1 PRRTARRRSDLGAI
15 EGPLPPVERSAAAF
29 DGRGVALLDCA
40 RLATRS
46 RRSRNSRRKDM
57 PAEGADIQKELNPL
71 ENARAQFE
79 EAAKML
85 EIDPGLLEIIKQPRR
100 STIVSLPIQMDD
112 GSLRVFTGYRVQH
125 SIVRGPA
132 KGGI

>member
-1 PRRTARRRSDLGAI
+1 
-15 EGPLPPVERSAAAF
+15 
-29 DGRGVALLDCA
+29 
-40 RLATRS
+40 
-46 RRSRNSRRKDM
+46 M

-112 GSLRVFTGYRVQH
+112 GSFRVFTGYRVQH

-132 KGGI
+132 KGGIRYHPQVTLDEVQALAAWMTW

>member
-1 PRRTARRRSDLGAI
+1 
-15 EGPLPPVERSAAAF
+15 
-29 DGRGVALLDCA
+29 
-40 RLATRS
+40 
-46 RRSRNSRRKDM
+46 M

-71 ENARAQFE
+71 ENAQAQFE
-79 EAAKML
+79 EAAKLL

-112 GSLRVFTGYRVQH
+112 GSFRVFTGYRVQH

-132 KGGI
+132 KGGIRYHPQVTLDQRGAFEIGIFQVGACQPSILEVGMR